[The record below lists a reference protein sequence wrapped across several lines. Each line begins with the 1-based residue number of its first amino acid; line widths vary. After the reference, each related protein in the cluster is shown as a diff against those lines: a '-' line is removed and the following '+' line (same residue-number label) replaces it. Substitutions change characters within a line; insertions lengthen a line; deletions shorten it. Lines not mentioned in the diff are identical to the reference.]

1 VMPDDVKELA
11 AVVMG
16 HRVIVT
22 TSARMNGVDGRQ
34 IAGDVL
40 EHTTVPAARSSG
52 WLARR

>member
-1 VMPDDVKELA
+1 MPDDVKELA

-22 TSARMNGVDGRQ
+22 TAARMNGVDGRQ
-34 IAGDVL
+34 IVEDVL
-40 EHTTVPAARSSG
+40 EHVAVPPDRPSG